1 MASDQSWAEVARATR
16 DALALLGRPIT
27 PRCLPDEA
35 DPCGGTFADHA
46 AAHLA
51 TIKAVADHQ
60 LLHLGPE
67 YGPAHSE
74 IYWEQCAELHHD
86 CMTEGTP

>member
-27 PRCLPDEA
+27 PRCLPGEPDA
-35 DPCGGTFADHA
+35 CGASFAQHA
-46 AAHLA
+46 CAHLA
-51 TIKAVADHQ
+51 TISAIADHQ
-60 LLHLGPE
+60 LWHLGPDL
-67 YGPAHSE
+67 GPMYDG
-74 IYWEQCAELHHD
+74 IYQEQHDLLIHD